1 MREALEVPERL
12 QAVKE
17 WEIEV
22 LSVLLLRESVLFVC
36 DFQGRP

>member
-12 QAVKE
+12 QAVKA
-17 WEIEV
+17 WEREV

-36 DFQGRP
+36 GFQERP

>member
-12 QAVKE
+12 QAVKA
-17 WEIEV
+17 WEEV